1 MNFIETSDE
10 IEKDPE
16 GVCALD
22 QFRIRFEKFKGG
34 REWSNQAVGRA
45 MKALGYVSTSKNN
58 KRYYQGIRFKQHKN
72 IVSNETPPDTLF
84 SENEKAPDVE
94 WV

>member
-1 MNFIETSDE
+1 M
-10 IEKDPE
+10 
-16 GVCALD
+16 D
-22 QFRIRFEKFKGG
+22 QFSISLEKFKSG

-72 IVSNETPPDTLF
+72 IVDIKSFIKLV
-84 SENEKAPDVE
+84 SKAGGLVLKKLMQ
-94 WV
+94 